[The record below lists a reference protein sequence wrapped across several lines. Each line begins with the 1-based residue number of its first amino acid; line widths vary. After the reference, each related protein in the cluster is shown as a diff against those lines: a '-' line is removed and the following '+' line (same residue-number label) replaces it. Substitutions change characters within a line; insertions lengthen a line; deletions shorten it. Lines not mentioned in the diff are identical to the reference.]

1 MIAIMSTPR
10 GPPVHNVSSP
20 GETPDKETDSEIFK
34 ALRKHVEYKQ
44 MDMGEMVRSQGLS
57 SALAAMEEAEINPI
71 VQHGEWC
78 GLCIVGE
85 FAYYSGHS
93 AVTVVFVC
101 RNRRVADMGRGMGS
115 HTTVCCDRGS
125 RSK

>member
-1 MIAIMSTPR
+1 MGDAVQEHGMSAIMSTPS
-10 GPPVHNVSSP
+10 GPPVHNESSP

-78 GLCIVGE
+78 GLSITCPWLASSHIVP
-85 FAYYSGHS
+85 
-93 AVTVVFVC
+93 VT
-101 RNRRVADMGRGMGS
+101 AL
-115 HTTVCCDRGS
+115 
-125 RSK
+125 